1 MLTHYIFSMRI
12 WNESCNKQYLDFFF
26 RMNKDCKKWFGM
38 AAAGAMLSLSGCK
51 SVSYVHA
58 PPGTSVDTLLAKKAV
73 AVPTPTPAPAL
84 SQVNPDLPAQKESM
98 TESVADYFTV
108 GNLMMQQ
115 EKYGDAIKAYE
126 SAVKLDPTFSEA
138 WNHLAIC
145 YQNTGQGEKAVEA
158 FRKFKTVTRQ
168 Q

>member
-1 MLTHYIFSMRI
+1 MPSQ
-12 WNESCNKQYLDFFF
+12 NESKTETVADFF
-26 RMNKDCKKWFGM
+26 
-38 AAAGAMLSLSGCK
+38 
-51 SVSYVHA
+51 
-58 PPGTSVDTLLAKKAV
+58 TL
-73 AVPTPTPAPAL
+73 
-84 SQVNPDLPAQKESM
+84 
-98 TESVADYFTV
+98 

-115 EKYGDAIKAYE
+115 DKYSDAIKAYE

-145 YQNTGQGEKAVEA
+145 YQNTGQEDKAVEA

>member
-1 MLTHYIFSMRI
+1 MV
-12 WNESCNKQYLDFFF
+12 
-26 RMNKDCKKWFGM
+26 
-38 AAAGAMLSLSGCK
+38 AGAMLCALAGCN
-51 SVSYVHA
+51 SMNMAYVHA

-73 AVPTPTPAPAL
+73 AVPKPKPKPQIA
-84 SQVNPDLPAQKESM
+84 QVNPEMPLQSETA
-98 TESVADYFTV
+98 TETIADYFTL

-126 SAVKLDPTFSEA
+126 NAVQLDPTFSEA

-145 YQNTGQGEKAVEA
+145 YQNTGQSEKAVDA
-158 FRKFKTVTRQ
+158 FKKFKLITRQ